1 MCSVTVVEWLWLPLL
16 PVIVKVAVVP
26 ETPLRETLMVSVD
39 VPGLLAGFGL
49 KLAVVRDGRPDTL
62 RLIGAL
68 PFTAPM
74 VTVYWPVDERFTL
87 RRAGDAAMVK
97 SPAAGLTV
105 NATVVE

>member
-16 PVIVKVAVVP
+16 PVIVNVALVP
-26 ETPLRETLMVSVD
+26 EIPLRETVMVSVE

-49 KLAVVRDGRPDTL
+49 NLALVCDGRPDTL
-62 RLIGAL
+62 RFTGAL

-74 VTVYWPVDERFTL
+74 VTVYWPVDERFTF
-87 RRAGDAAMVK
+87 RTDGDAAMVK

-105 NATVVE
+105 SDTVVE